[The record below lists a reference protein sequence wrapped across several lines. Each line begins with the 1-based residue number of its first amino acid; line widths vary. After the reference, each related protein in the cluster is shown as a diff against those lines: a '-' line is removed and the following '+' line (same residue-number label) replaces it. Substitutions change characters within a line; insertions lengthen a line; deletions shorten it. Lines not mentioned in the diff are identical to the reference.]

1 MSAALEALRRRFDGH
16 QPGLLGARN
25 EYAVLCPLLEQPDG
39 VHLLIEVRA
48 AQLRQGG
55 EVCFPGGRLESQETP
70 AECALRETEE
80 ELSIPR
86 SQIQLLGA
94 PDFICNQRGFLLRP
108 YLGLISPEG
117 YAAISPSSAEVAEVF
132 TVPFAFF
139 QNTAPEL
146 YSYDLLPQLPE
157 GFPYEAVGIS
167 QDYPWSRGKVDVPV
181 WYWQGHVI
189 WGMTARIVRDLAQ
202 TAP

>member
-1 MSAALEALRRRFDGH
+1 MLFYARCWSSRMACTFSLRSGPHNCAREGRYASPAAGWSHRRR
-16 QPGLLGARN
+16 LRN
-25 EYAVLCPLLEQPDG
+25 VLF
-39 VHLLIEVRA
+39 VR
-48 AQLRQGG
+48 QR
-55 EVCFPGGRLESQETP
+55 
-70 AECALRETEE
+70 
-80 ELSIPR
+80 R
-86 SQIQLLGA
+86 SSRFQLLGA

>member
-1 MSAALEALRRRFDGH
+1 MRELELLRRRYGGH
-16 QPGLLGARN
+16 MPTLLGARH

-39 VHLLIEVRA
+39 LHFLFEVRA
-48 AQLRQGG
+48 SAIRQAG
-55 EVCFPGGRLESQETP
+55 ETCFPGGRMEPGESPTD
-70 AECALRETEE
+70 CALRETME
-80 ELSIPR
+80 ELAIPP
-86 SQIQLLGA
+86 SEIQILGRG
-94 PDFICNQRGFLLRP
+94 DFICNQRGFLLRP